1 MSLKNDIG
9 YLSRAV
15 PLGFLLLLQPFDV
28 SSTAGGGI
36 DEIPQDTLIEIL
48 KKQEEIAFVGERILT
63 NVSQSRRRED
73 TVYRQRVLHIPP
85 SEYRI
90 DFLDLPDD
98 RESHVLV
105 QGDNLYHWGKGDT
118 VWVSERTEVQTLG
131 LVISHTYLDL
141 LRRNYNIEA
150 ENGPQIAGRSTYAV
164 NIVPMYPGRPSLK
177 AWVDSTYGVPLKVEV
192 FDSRERLVRRFEY
205 TRIRFGPRLRV
216 ETFSLPEGDL
226 VRRESRGTE
235 YLSPEDLESKTGRH
249 APVAELLPAGFTLT
263 RIVHGFSREREYVQ
277 SFYSDGYASFS
288 LFAIEN
294 AKRAPEGDEKPG
306 IRDVRSGHRR
316 GYYYASGWIGMIQL
330 TAMGDIAESEL
341 LEVLSSVKLRY
352 PDTAPCSLFIP

>member
-1 MSLKNDIG
+1 MPLKKCIG
-9 YLSRAV
+9 YLARAV
-15 PLGFLLLLQPFDV
+15 PLGFLLVLQPFDV
-28 SSTAGGGI
+28 SLTAGGGV
-36 DEIPQDTLIEIL
+36 DEIPQDALIEIL
-48 KKQEEIAFVGERILT
+48 KKQEEIAFVGERIHT
-63 NVSQSRRRED
+63 HVSQSRRRED

-90 DFLDLPDD
+90 DFLDLPDERD
-98 RESHVLV
+98 SHMLA
-105 QGDNLYHWGKGDT
+105 QGDNLYHWGEGDT

-131 LVISHTYLDL
+131 LVISHAYLDL

-150 ENGPQIAGRSTYAV
+150 EKGPQIAGRSTYAV
-164 NIVPMYPGRPSLK
+164 SIVPMHQGRPSLK

-205 TRIRFGPRLRV
+205 TRIRFERKLRV
-216 ETFSLPEGDL
+216 EAFSLPEGDL

-235 YLSPEDLESKTGRH
+235 YLSPEDLKTKTGHH
-249 APVAELLPAGFTLT
+249 APMAERLPAGFTLT
-263 RIVHGFSREREYVQ
+263 RIVHGFRREREYVQ

-294 AKRAPEGDEKPG
+294 ARRAPEGGENPG
-306 IRDVRSGHRR
+306 IRDVHTGHRR
-316 GYYYASGWIGMIQL
+316 DYSYASGWIGMIQL

-341 LEVLSSVKLRY
+341 LEVLSSVKLRQ
-352 PDTAPCSLFIP
+352 P

>member
-1 MSLKNDIG
+1 MSLKKSIG
-9 YLSRAV
+9 YLSRSV
-15 PLGFLLLLQPFDV
+15 PLGFLLILQPFDV
-28 SSTAGGGI
+28 SSTTGGGVE
-36 DEIPQDTLIEIL
+36 EIPQDSLIEIL
-48 KKQEEIAFVGERILT
+48 KKQEEIAFIGERIHT
-63 NVSQSRRRED
+63 HISQNRRRED

-98 RESHVLV
+98 RESHTLA
-105 QGDNLYHWGKGDT
+105 QGDNLYQWGEGDT

-150 ENGPQIAGRSTYAV
+150 EKGPQIAERSTFAI
-164 NIVPMYPGRPSLK
+164 NITPMYPGRPSLK

-192 FDSRERLVRRFEY
+192 FDSRKRLIRRFEY

-235 YLSPEDLESKTGRH
+235 YLSPEDLKNNTGRH
-249 APVAELLPAGFTLT
+249 APVAEHLPAGFTLT

-294 AKRAPEGDEKPG
+294 AKRAPEGGEKPG

-316 GYYYASGWIGMIQL
+316 DYAYASGWIGMIQL

-341 LEVLSSVKLRY
+341 LEVLSSVKLRH
-352 PDTAPCSLFIP
+352 PDAD